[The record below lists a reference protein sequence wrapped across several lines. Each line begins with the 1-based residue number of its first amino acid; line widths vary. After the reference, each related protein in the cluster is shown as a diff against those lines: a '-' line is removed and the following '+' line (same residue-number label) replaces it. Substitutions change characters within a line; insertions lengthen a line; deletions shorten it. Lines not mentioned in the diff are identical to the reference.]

1 MCQLTSALTLK
12 LTRTG
17 SRMNK
22 LASNLGRVQIAF
34 VVLLILVCS
43 WYPPIQSLAN
53 EQVDAGL
60 KRALISFASARTLN
74 ALISVVQGTELS
86 VQPLG
91 VGITLTLGQVL
102 DPVNDLIEQ
111 FSAVM
116 LVASVSFGIQKALLA
131 IGAHWAISVLVSACA
146 IMWGVLFYLQKCP
159 TWLTRAVLVLVMVRF
174 AIPAVTLGSDLI
186 FREMMAKDYQQHQE
200 SLDLTAKE
208 VAKSTPQQT
217 NTPAPGE
224 EKNWLEKLKER
235 LTGSLPSVNVNVDSI
250 KKSVEQVPEKIIRL
264 TVIFVLQTVLIPII
278 LMWALYV
285 IVLGA
290 VRPSKRVPNLS

>member
-1 MCQLTSALTLK
+1 
-12 LTRTG
+12 
-17 SRMNK
+17 
-22 LASNLGRVQIAF
+22 
-34 VVLLILVCS
+34 
-43 WYPPIQSLAN
+43 
-53 EQVDAGL
+53 
-60 KRALISFASARTLN
+60 
-74 ALISVVQGTELS
+74 
-86 VQPLG
+86 
-91 VGITLTLGQVL
+91 
-102 DPVNDLIEQ
+102 
-111 FSAVM
+111 
-116 LVASVSFGIQKALLA
+116 
-131 IGAHWAISVLVSACA
+131 
-146 IMWGVLFYLQKCP
+146 
-159 TWLTRAVLVLVMVRF
+159 
-174 AIPAVTLGSDLI
+174 
-186 FREMMAKDYQQHQE
+186 MMAKDYQQHQE